1 MACPVHVR
9 EDENFRDPWQGSGY
23 ADAPHWHHQYFGAGV
38 EQAGKR
44 VLVIEDNSILAMALE
59 ETLIHLGHQ
68 IAGTAHTL
76 EDGERLARA
85 ADCDFAV
92 VDIDLHGRD
101 AFPVVDILHERNI
114 AYVLATGLPHD
125 EIPAPYNQAYIVSK
139 PYDMRE
145 LKRAL
150 AQAGTRGG

>member
-1 MACPVHVR
+1 MILAAVQVTLTTLYDYRH
-9 EDENFRDPWQGSGY
+9 
-23 ADAPHWHHQYFGAGV
+23 FGAGV

-59 ETLIHLGHQ
+59 ETLIHLGHD

-76 EDGERLARA
+76 EDGERLARDS
-85 ADCDFAV
+85 DCNFAV

-101 AFPVVDILHERNI
+101 AFPIVDILLGRNV
-114 AYVLATGLPHD
+114 AFVLATGLPHD
-125 EIPAPYNQAYIVSK
+125 EIPAPYNQSYIVSK

-150 AQAGTRGG
+150 ANAD

>member
-1 MACPVHVR
+1 M
-9 EDENFRDPWQGSGY
+9 
-23 ADAPHWHHQYFGAGV
+23 

-59 ETLIHLGHQ
+59 ETLIHLGHA

-76 EDGERLARA
+76 EDGERLARD
-85 ADCDFAV
+85 ADYTFAV

-101 AFPVVDILHERNI
+101 AFPIVDILLERNV

-125 EIPAPYNQAYIVSK
+125 EIPSPYNQSYIVSK

-150 AQAGTRGG
+150 ANADVKHA